1 MIYNYFPS
9 ITIVRGSLSQ
19 KGQMLDKPAATS
31 YASRLA
37 IRSNNVFFIFCFDYG
52 NIILA
57 KYLKQPQN
65 FMHMWSIVVLGRNH
79 VYVHVVLIMEIS
91 KIGVNCFAHIQ

>member
-1 MIYNYFPS
+1 MIYNFFPS

-57 KYLKQPQN
+57 INFETAASLINLKTIT
-65 FMHMWSIVVLGRNH
+65 SLK
-79 VYVHVVLIMEIS
+79 LDIS
-91 KIGVNCFAHIQ
+91 FLLS